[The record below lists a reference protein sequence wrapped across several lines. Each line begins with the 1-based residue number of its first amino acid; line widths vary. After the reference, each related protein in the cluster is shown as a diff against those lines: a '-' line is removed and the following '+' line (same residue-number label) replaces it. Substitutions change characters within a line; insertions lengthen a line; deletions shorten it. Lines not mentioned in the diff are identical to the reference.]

1 MIVLDFN
8 SLKVLSI
15 INKLSKETDIDI
27 VFNKSKL
34 TEDDFYEIV
43 SNLEKNDYI
52 KFPIGGYVESTNK
65 GKTYFSKL
73 IFHWFTSN
81 FLAIIA
87 ILISIIA
94 LFK

>member
-1 MIVLDFN
+1 MDFN
-8 SLKVLSI
+8 SLKVLNI

-34 TEDDFYEIV
+34 AEDDFYEIIN
-43 SNLEKNDYI
+43 NLEKNDYI
-52 KFPIGGYVESTNK
+52 RFPIGGYVESTNK

-73 IFHWFTSN
+73 IFHWLASN

-87 ILISIIA
+87 IIISIIA